1 MNFSNRKVFAI
12 VTLATLAVLGHWNFW
27 SHGIYALGFNTTAFW
42 MGIAFL
48 LWDNNPKLRWR
59 YDWVWFVPL
68 LLMALSFSLFE
79 NPWLKII
86 SCVVLPAATSMF
98 YAYSQ
103 LVNAR
108 ERFWGLQLIMTLFK
122 RSLVP
127 LRLIGEATLFCRSI
141 VARVF
146 SLQDKHLFKRIMS
159 GLLLL
164 VPISAI
170 VLVLLTSA
178 DENFSNL
185 VDMTGMRLFDF
196 LNWSIIAKVFCIFIM
211 CVLIFAGL
219 AAFQDSYDYEEKH
232 LAFDLD
238 DVVIGIV
245 MGGVL
250 LIYLV
255 FLALQI
261 DYMMLAMLPQSF
273 DKTEEI
279 VKSGFWQLFFLSII
293 NVGLFFT
300 VYKNTGKAAQILLR
314 IYIVTSGLLLL
325 SAAWRM
331 GMYVYWHG
339 LSYEKFFAAYTT
351 LFALLVF
358 VYLVIASF
366 AKERKNVFCFIA
378 FAALW
383 SYGVATVLPVERI
396 IFKSNVQLSQLKH
409 SKVDMDEL
417 RMLSTDV
424 LVNVRSHFN
433 PALAKTN
440 QQKIQS
446 SRWNQWANRLEARYC
461 HRNWYE
467 KNLSLVAQC
476 P

>member
-1 MNFSNRKVFAI
+1 
-12 VTLATLAVLGHWNFW
+12 
-27 SHGIYALGFNTTAFW
+27 
-42 MGIAFL
+42 
-48 LWDNNPKLRWR
+48 
-59 YDWVWFVPL
+59 
-68 LLMALSFSLFE
+68 
-79 NPWLKII
+79 
-86 SCVVLPAATSMF
+86 
-98 YAYSQ
+98 
-103 LVNAR
+103 
-108 ERFWGLQLIMTLFK
+108 
-122 RSLVP
+122 
-127 LRLIGEATLFCRSI
+127 
-141 VARVF
+141 
-146 SLQDKHLFKRIMS
+146 
-159 GLLLL
+159 
-164 VPISAI
+164 
-170 VLVLLTSA
+170 
-178 DENFSNL
+178 
-185 VDMTGMRLFDF
+185 MTGMKLFDF
-196 LNWSIIAKVFCIFIM
+196 LNWSIIAKVFCIFMM

-219 AAFQDSYDYEEKH
+219 AAFQDPYDYEEKH

-245 MGGVL
+245 RGGVL

-339 LSYEKFFAAYTT
+339 LSYEKFFATYTT